1 MRDAHRPEDE
11 VAWPRFDPL
20 VADEHGEA
28 AIDHVPGLV
37 CVMADVQRG
46 AARRLRRLAGI
57 GLARRSPPTRARW
70 TSSQRTN
77 VLRQGANSKPCWFV
91 NLSVPGREEGSVSRL
106 TVVKIDANTG
116 KVEEV
121 VSRR

>member
-1 MRDAHRPEDE
+1 
-11 VAWPRFDPL
+11 
-20 VADEHGEA
+20 
-28 AIDHVPGLV
+28 
-37 CVMADVQRG
+37 
-46 AARRLRRLAGI
+46 
-57 GLARRSPPTRARW
+57 
-70 TSSQRTN
+70 